1 MHIVIAGISQIAAT
15 ALMVQLYKQK
25 NHAYGVGMAMYQYA
39 DLSRLIQSQDLK
51 EAMRARLKLAV
62 NAILYSFITFLG

>member
-25 NHAYGVGMAMYQYA
+25 IMLMVSEWQCISM
-39 DLSRLIQSQDLK
+39 LIYLGLFSHKTLKRPSEQD
-51 EAMRARLKLAV
+51 
-62 NAILYSFITFLG
+62 

>member
-25 NHAYGVGMAMYQYA
+25 NYAYGVGMVIYQYA

-51 EAMRARLKLAV
+51 EAMPARLKLAV
-62 NAILYSFITFLG
+62 NATLYSFIAFLG